1 MKEHFIQP
9 ILLNGVALYESMKGA
24 EFYGFGNHV
33 PISSWSFLI
42 DTLVTS
48 VAKEQIYA
56 VFVVRSMSVASNK
69 GRELQSSVLF
79 FLRYESQS
87 VSSES
92 WVNYLF

>member
-33 PISSWSFLI
+33 PISSRSFLI
-42 DTLVTS
+42 DTLVAS

-56 VFVVRSMSVASNK
+56 LFVVRSMSIASNK
-69 GRELQSSVLF
+69 GRELQSSLLF
-79 FLRYESQS
+79 FPKI
-87 VSSES
+87 
-92 WVNYLF
+92 